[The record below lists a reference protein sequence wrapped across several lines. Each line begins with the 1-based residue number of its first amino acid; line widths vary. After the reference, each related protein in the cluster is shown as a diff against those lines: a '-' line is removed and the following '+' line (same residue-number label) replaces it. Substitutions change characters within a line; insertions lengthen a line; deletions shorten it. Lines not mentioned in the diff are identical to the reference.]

1 MAKRKPTS
9 LKLADLLEVL
19 RKSGSKHATSDAEV
33 LAEAPRN
40 KNKTY
45 NLVDVIAWLISEQK

>member
-1 MAKRKPTS
+1 MSKKNPTS
-9 LKLADLLEVL
+9 LKLADLVEVL
-19 RKSGSKHATSDAEV
+19 RKSGSKHASTDAGI

-45 NLVDVIAWLISEQK
+45 NLVHVIAWLIKEQK